1 MEHLEIRIEG
11 MQCDGCVASVQ
22 KALVNRPGVDNARAD
37 LDSGI
42 VSIDFDPA
50 RIDRPG
56 LESAIEDAGFDIAA
70 G

>member
-1 MEHLEIRIEG
+1 

-50 RIDRPG
+50 RIDRPS